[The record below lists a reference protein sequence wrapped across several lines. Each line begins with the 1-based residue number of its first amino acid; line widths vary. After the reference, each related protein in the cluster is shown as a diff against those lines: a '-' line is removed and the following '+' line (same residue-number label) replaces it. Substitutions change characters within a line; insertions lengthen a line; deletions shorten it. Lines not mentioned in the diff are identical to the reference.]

1 MVKTL
6 LNITFKLGHEY
17 LFMQMPIEKGRVE
30 CGCPFDALQSRIRLQ
45 RNIKFLK
52 KSSSPQD

>member
-1 MVKTL
+1 MLKTL

-30 CGCPFDALQSRIRLQ
+30 YGCPFDALQSRIGMQ

-52 KSSSPQD
+52 KSTLPQD

>member
-1 MVKTL
+1 MFKTL

-30 CGCPFDALQSRIRLQ
+30 CGCPFDELQSQIGLQ
-45 RNIKFLK
+45 KNIKFFK
-52 KSSSPQD
+52 KSTVPQD